1 MGLLVVL
8 NPDDQ
13 DARLAAG
20 VLLSALGPGRKHRA
34 DLPLPPLRH
43 VSVLFV
49 GPPQA
54 HVLAAAHREA
64 RAVAVVAKHMANLFC
79 PRGVLWA
86 SGPTLLEAAKRA
98 TGRN

>member
-1 MGLLVVL
+1 MPHLLIVM
-8 NPDDQ
+8 NPEDQ

-49 GPPQA
+49 GAPSA
-54 HVLAAAHREA
+54 AVLASTHAQA
-64 RAVAVVAKHMANLFC
+64 RAVAVVATHAAQVV
-79 PRGVLWA
+79 PPGVLWA
-86 SGPTLLEAAKRA
+86 SGPTLLEAARRA
-98 TGRN
+98 TGG